1 LNSIQIYLLY
11 QKKKALQKKKLLGIE
26 IGGTKLQIV
35 CGYADGTLLSTHR
48 FKVNKEEGALGI
60 RNTIETTLK
69 EYASEEIAGIGVGFG
84 GPVNPITG
92 QIETSFHIEGWSG
105 FAIKDW
111 LTAILKVPA
120 FIENDANV
128 AALGEATH
136 GAGQHFQNVLYVTLG
151 SGVGGGLVVNGKI
164 YHGAV
169 PGEVEI
175 GHIQMD
181 REGTTLQD
189 LCSGWAVNE
198 KIRAAVAAN
207 PAGILAKLVGET
219 SSSEAAFLIDALK
232 AADPIARLI
241 FEQTTDDLAFGLS
254 HAVHLLHPEVV
265 VLGGGLSFLG
275 EPLQNS
281 IAEKLQGYLMKAFVP
296 GPPVK
301 LTQLKEKAVPVGC
314 LVLCSQT
321 IQNL

>member
-1 LNSIQIYLLY
+1 M
-11 QKKKALQKKKLLGIE
+11 QKQKFLGIE

-48 FKVNKEEGALGI
+48 FAVNKSEGAVGI
-60 RNTIETTLK
+60 RHTIEATLK
-69 EYASEEIAGIGVGFG
+69 EYTAGQIAAIGVGFG
-84 GPVNPITG
+84 GPVNRLTG

-111 LTAILKVPA
+111 LASIVKVPV

-136 GAGQHFQNVLYVTLG
+136 GAGKDFHNVLYITLG

-164 YHGAV
+164 YHGAT
-169 PGEVEI
+169 PGELEI

-181 REGTTLQD
+181 RNGTTLQD
-189 LCSGWAVNE
+189 LCSGWAVDE
-198 KIRAAVAAN
+198 KIRAAVATN
-207 PAGILAKLVGET
+207 PEGMLAKLVEGKKT
-219 SSSEAAFLIDALK
+219 SEAVFLTDALK
-232 AADPIARLI
+232 TNDPIAIRI
-241 FEQTTDDLAFGLS
+241 FERTTDDLAFGLS
-254 HAVHLLHPEVV
+254 HAIHLLHPEVL

-275 EPLQNS
+275 GPLQKS
-281 IAEKLQGYLMKAFVP
+281 IAEKLPGYLMKAFAP
-296 GPPVK
+296 GPQVK
-301 LTQLKEKAVPVGC
+301 LTQLKEKAVPIGC
-314 LVLCSQT
+314 LVLCGQS